1 MAKRINEVAGMELMI
16 SLTARATV
24 NQVIPICNFS
34 NCASDFTSDNQCMAA
49 VGTNMIDLLAGMLD
63 EILGAVQQ
71 AFKELMNRLQLRSL
85 IVLDGPIVYG

>member
-24 NQVIPICNFS
+24 NQVISICNFS
-34 NCASDFTSDNQCMAA
+34 NCAGDFTNDNQCMAA
-49 VGTNMIDLLAGMLD
+49 VGTNMIDLLASMLD